1 MIRVLS
7 ILITIFFISTSLDA
21 NSVVVNARPAVS
33 LNNVT
38 LYPDSTFTKHSNVIL
53 PEGEIFEVLSET
65 FNEHE
70 DASQNQKFKWY
81 FVRSRHGQEGWVFG
95 DGLAV
100 VVPEENI
107 DVKIRPYHMQ
117 RMQFNNGFEDAIM
130 WVASIEGRDN
140 FHQEDYLNPPYRESY
155 LIVTNDEGNSVYFN
169 FSGVNATGKT
179 EVRSFQLHDT
189 TGDGISDFVLLTT
202 SLATNETFENRNL
215 EIYSFQSGSL
225 DKIFDERMTLSF
237 GDDLVSPALYK
248 YIEIDEKLIRV
259 AYMDYLP
266 CKAYHLSFPYDELKK
281 ENERCLEYVT
291 YTYQWNEQLKKY
303 QALYA
308 ESRISPQAQ
317 PNNDKVNVK
326 KEPSY
331 LGKVICVV
339 NKSDKLQVIKHYERF
354 VLENGKKKIV
364 PYLYVKLPSGNF
376 GYIMAD
382 EVDFI
387 NIEHAKL
394 LHQYYQLMPLTKGE
408 WKSDEQFLKI
418 VADASGSVFQSLMIS
433 KR

>member
-1 MIRVLS
+1 MIRVLT
-7 ILITIFFISTSLDA
+7 ILITILSVSINLGA
-21 NSVVVNARPAVS
+21 NSIVVNARPAVS

-38 LYPDSTFTKHSNVIL
+38 LYPDSTFIMHSNIIL
-53 PEGEIFEVLSET
+53 PEGEIFEVLGET
-65 FNEHE
+65 AFEHE
-70 DASQNQKFKWY
+70 DAAQNQKFKWY
-81 FVRSRHGQEGWVFG
+81 FVRSRHGQEGWIFG

-100 VVPEENI
+100 LVPEENV
-107 DVKIRPYHMQ
+107 DVKIRPYYMQ

-140 FHQEDYLNPPYRESY
+140 FHEQDYLNPPYRESY
-155 LIVTNDEGNSVYFN
+155 FVITNDEGSSVYFN
-169 FSGVNATGKT
+169 FSGANATGKT
-179 EVRSFQLHDT
+179 DVRSFQLHDT
-189 TGDGISDFVLLTT
+189 TGDGIPDFVLQT
-202 SLATNETFENRNL
+202 SSVATNETFENRNM

-225 DKIFDERMTLSF
+225 DKVFDERMTLSY

-248 YIEIDEKLIRV
+248 YVEIDKNLIRV
-259 AYMDYLP
+259 AYVDYLP
-266 CKAYHLSFPYDELKK
+266 CKAYRLPFPYDELKK

-303 QALYA
+303 QILYA
-308 ESRISPQAQ
+308 ESRTSPQAH
-317 PNNDKVNVK
+317 PHDNKVDVK
-326 KEPSY
+326 KDPSY

-339 NKSDKLQVIKHYERF
+339 NKTDKLQVIKHFERY

-382 EVDFI
+382 EIDFI
-387 NIEHAKL
+387 NIEHANL
-394 LHQYYQLMPLTKGE
+394 LHKYYQLKPLTKGE
-408 WKSDEQFLKI
+408 WSSDEQFLKI

-433 KR
+433 KK